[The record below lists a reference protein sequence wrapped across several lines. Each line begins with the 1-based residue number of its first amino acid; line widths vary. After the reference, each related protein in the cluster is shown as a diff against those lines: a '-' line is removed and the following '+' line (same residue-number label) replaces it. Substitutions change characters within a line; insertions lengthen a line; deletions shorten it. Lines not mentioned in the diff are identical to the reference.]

1 MISGNRE
8 RLWRNT
14 EVLSQNNEI
23 LSLNNDM
30 IFSIN
35 SARENILGGGWGVGT
50 FYIKNCEVLS

>member
-35 SARENILGGGWGVGT
+35 SARENILGGGGGKT
-50 FYIKNCEVLS
+50 FYIQNCEVLS

>member
-35 SARENILGGGWGVGT
+35 SARENILGGGKKKRHFT
-50 FYIKNCEVLS
+50 YRIARY

>member
-30 IFSIN
+30 ISSIN
-35 SARENILGGGWGVGT
+35 SARENILGGEKKKT
-50 FYIKNCEVLS
+50 FYIQNCEVLS

>member
-30 IFSIN
+30 ISSIN
-35 SARENILGGGWGVGT
+35 SARENILGGKKKRHFT
-50 FYIKNCEVLS
+50 YRIARY